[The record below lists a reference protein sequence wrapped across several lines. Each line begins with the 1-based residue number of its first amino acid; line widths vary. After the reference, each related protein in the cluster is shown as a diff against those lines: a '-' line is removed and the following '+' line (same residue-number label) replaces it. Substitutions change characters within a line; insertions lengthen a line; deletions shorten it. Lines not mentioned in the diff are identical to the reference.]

1 MKPLYKQKY
10 PHVFEPLTVGK
21 NKNITF
27 KNRIFQAPVGVG
39 ATGGGADDGRM
50 NLIGVDFW
58 YCPQRFCWLHSAN
71 GSAT

>member
-1 MKPLYKQKY
+1 MKPLYKEKY
-10 PHVFEPLTVGK
+10 PHVFEPLVVGK
-21 NKNITF
+21 HQNIIF

-58 YCPQRFCWLHSAN
+58 
-71 GSAT
+71 T